1 GDTQLPGESPTGSF
15 DLILGSEILYL
26 KDQHLNLL
34 RTIKAFS
41 SPTTCTYLLYKHR
54 NLSEI
59 DFILLA
65 REAGFKVKKVPT
77 TTLDPEFQ
85 NDGYTLILLVLDS
98 RTTNPQDC
106 GST

>member
-1 GDTQLPGESPTGSF
+1 MQTYIHIIYTYIYVRVARGDTQLPGESPTGSF

-54 NLSEI
+54 NLGEI
-59 DFILLA
+59 DFIPLA
-65 REAGFKVKKVPT
+65 REAGFKVKKV
-77 TTLDPEFQ
+77 FA
-85 NDGYTLILLVLDS
+85 YAHIKKLLL
-98 RTTNPQDC
+98 RTTW
-106 GST
+106 